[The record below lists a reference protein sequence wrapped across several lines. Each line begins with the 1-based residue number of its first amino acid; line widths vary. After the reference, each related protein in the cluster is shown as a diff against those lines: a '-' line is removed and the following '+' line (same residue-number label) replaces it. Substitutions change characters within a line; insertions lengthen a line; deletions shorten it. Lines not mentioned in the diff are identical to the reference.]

1 MTTTKIKVQIPLPQ
15 CKDDMEPCF
24 LLKLANQISVTRL
37 DVVTT
42 LDYFTSTVFGKL
54 SKPIMMR

>member
-1 MTTTKIKVQIPLPQ
+1 MDKNSNAMFCCNANMIYGTMFFTKIV
-15 CKDDMEPCF
+15 
-24 LLKLANQISVTRL
+24 NQISVTRL

-42 LDYFTSTVFGKL
+42 LDYFTSAVFGKL